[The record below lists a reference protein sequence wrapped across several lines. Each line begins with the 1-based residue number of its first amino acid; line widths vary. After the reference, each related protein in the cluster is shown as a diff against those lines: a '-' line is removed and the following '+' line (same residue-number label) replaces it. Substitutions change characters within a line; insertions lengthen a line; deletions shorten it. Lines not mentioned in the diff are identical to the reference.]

1 MKKLLLALAF
11 AAMLSN
17 AAFSQ
22 ITTFLPES
30 GISFV
35 INQQEQTFILH
46 FTDGIKDWRELEV
59 RDDADKKLW
68 ALRIDKNMLKQNSY
82 TVPYSLLPEA
92 VNCRVYL
99 SSEDGEDK
107 RKILDFSRDT
117 RDEAVAGSELQQSTT
132 TPTTVTFD
140 YENSIVVLSGRN
152 DIKHNSII
160 TLVDEQ
166 GTILGKIIVQ
176 PTQALDG
183 TFTVKADNKLSPGS
197 YFIKIDDKLAAS
209 LWAEEN

>member
-1 MKKLLLALAF
+1 MKILLLALAF
-11 AAMLSN
+11 VTILSN
-17 AAFSQ
+17 DAFSQ

-35 INQQEQTFILH
+35 IDQQAQTFTLH

-68 ALRIDKNMLKQNSY
+68 ALRIDQNMLKQNSY

-99 SSEDGEDK
+99 SSEEGEDK

-117 RDEAVAGSELQQSTT
+117 QDEAIADNEQHADI

-140 YENSIVVLSGRN
+140 YENSIVIMSGRN

-166 GTILGKIIVQ
+166 GTILGKTIVQ
-176 PTQALDG
+176 PNQALDG

-209 LWAEEN
+209 LMAEEN

>member
-11 AAMLSN
+11 VAILSN
-17 AAFSQ
+17 PVFSQ

-35 INQQEQTFILH
+35 IDQQAQTFTLH

-99 SSEDGEDK
+99 SSEAAEDK
-107 RKILDFSRDT
+107 RKILDFNRNT
-117 RDEAVAGSELQQSTT
+117 QDEAIAGSELNADI

-140 YENSIVVLSGRN
+140 YENSIVIMSGRN

-166 GTILGKIIVQ
+166 GTILGKTIVQ

-183 TFTVKADNKLSPGS
+183 TFTVKAENKLSPGS

-209 LWAEEN
+209 LMAEEN